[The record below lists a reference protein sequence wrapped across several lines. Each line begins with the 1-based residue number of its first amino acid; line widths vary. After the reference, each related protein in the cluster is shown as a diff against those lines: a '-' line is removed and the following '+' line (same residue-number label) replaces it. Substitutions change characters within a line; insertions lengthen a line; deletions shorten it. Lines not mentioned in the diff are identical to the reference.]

1 MEAETGLVLLAIVC
15 LFGHVLTIW
24 MQMGFKIQIDSSVND
39 VDEGI
44 HERIDALDQNLGQI
58 IGVIFERMENMG
70 TPAGDNP
77 LLSIL
82 NHFITQQTPN
92 SDYNRDA
99 LGQFNGPQ
107 EIIEATHAQNDS
119 SLN

>member
-1 MEAETGLVLLAIVC
+1 MEAELGLVLLAIVC
-15 LFGHVLTIW
+15 LLGHVLTIW

-58 IGVIFERMENMG
+58 IGVIFEKMETMG
-70 TPAGDNP
+70 TPQGDNP

-82 NHFITQQTPN
+82 NHFISQNSPN
-92 SDYNRDA
+92 NDYNRDS